1 MTVTIG
7 LLHSTIRADEKL
19 IVQAAKKR
27 NVNIKLIDIRAL
39 ALHKNLYQNTIDIA
53 LERSVSTVKGTY
65 AASFYHEMG
74 VPVVNTPHVAH
85 ICEDKFLTSL
95 VLKEHGVATLDFGM
109 VFSLEQAEEL
119 ITQLGGYPVVLK
131 PPSGSWGRLLAKI
144 NDRDALEALID
155 HKQILGSPDHKAL
168 YLQEYI
174 AKKGRDIR
182 AFVINGETI
191 AAIYRDSAHW
201 ITNTARGGKSS
212 NCPVTPELSKLCKK
226 ASEAIGGGI
235 LALDVVETDDGL
247 KIIEVNHTME
257 FKNSETPTGVSI
269 SGAIVDYC
277 IQYIKKS

>member
-1 MTVTIG
+1 MTIG
-7 LLHSTIRADEKL
+7 LLHSTIRGDEKL
-19 IVQAAKKR
+19 IIAAAR
-27 NVNIKLIDIRAL
+27 SRSVDLILIDIREQIFSRDCWN
-39 ALHKNLYQNTIDIA
+39 HRIDVA
-53 LERSVSTVKGTY
+53 LERSVSTVKGMY
-65 AASFYHEMG
+65 AVDFMESIG
-74 VPVVNTPHVAH
+74 IPVVNSSAVGR
-85 ICEDKFLTSL
+85 ICQDKFLTSL
-95 VLKEHGVATLDFGM
+95 VLKERGVATLDFGM

-131 PPSGSWGRLLAKI
+131 PPTGSWGRLLAKI

-226 ASEAIGGGI
+226 ASDAIGGGI
-235 LALDVVETDDGL
+235 LAMDVVETDDGL

-257 FKNSETPTGVSI
+257 FKNSEKPTGVSI

-277 IQYIKKS
+277 IKELGIRN